1 MLSSTR
7 SVGEGHGDWQA
18 DKIHVANVG
27 EDLGAVE
34 GELAEAEVGVKVR
47 IRGVCDGGFNE
58 SWARVKKEGQISVYG
73 EPEAGTSE
81 TGNRHRPAS
90 TGSTERNGTVGLEGL
105 LGGRR
110 GVGVVGGVAIGL
122 KEEDLVA
129 VVNGRACDV
138 GVDRAGGGLVL
149 ESNIES
155 RVRHDEKLRC
165 KSMKRE

>member
-1 MLSSTR
+1 MAIVALYELAPSSAIRGSLGSKGVANSLEAVGRHTRDMLSSTR

-90 TGSTERNGTVGLEGL
+90 TGSTERNGTVSLEGL

-129 VVNGRACDV
+129 VVNG
-138 GVDRAGGGLVL
+138 
-149 ESNIES
+149 
-155 RVRHDEKLRC
+155 
-165 KSMKRE
+165 